1 MPKEAGLA
9 AEGTPPRLYCV
20 LFRPPTWAQGQAP
33 RQGPILGNNAPVFL
47 PVEGRSG
54 EDEVG
59 QTRKPEGEI
68 QGGLS
73 PSEAAGA
80 GSFPEARVGAGMPG
94 SRGGEGGR
102 LHAGT
107 TWDQTIRVFNSSR
120 RELGGIQGGTAR
132 G

>member
-9 AEGTPPRLYCV
+9 AEGTPPLLYCV

-59 QTRKPEGEI
+59 QASRRERSRE
-68 QGGLS
+68 GLS
-73 PSEAAGA
+73 PSDTAGA
-80 GSFPEARVGAGMPG
+80 GSFPEALGGGGDAGKPG
-94 SRGGEGGR
+94 RGGQGSWTQGPPGTRGIRKSSIAAGGSWV
-102 LHAGT
+102 G
-107 TWDQTIRVFNSSR
+107 
-120 RELGGIQGGTAR
+120 
-132 G
+132 

>member
-9 AEGTPPRLYCV
+9 AEGTPPLLYCV

-59 QTRKPEGEI
+59 PTRKQEGEI
-68 QGGLS
+68 QGGPLS
-73 PSEAAGA
+73 
-80 GSFPEARVGAGMPG
+80 
-94 SRGGEGGR
+94 
-102 LHAGT
+102 
-107 TWDQTIRVFNSSR
+107 Q
-120 RELGGIQGGTAR
+120 
-132 G
+132 